1 LSDAADASM
10 QIDRDAAIDMA
21 VYSGN
26 LLNAQQDDRHFWAM
40 TLIAFNLFEL
50 VGLGE
55 RAHARF
61 ISGYEEIIGRKRDN
75 DLTHGWHE
83 GCIARTIRNLFVHG
97 LQTEQRQLK
106 NYDSGERAHVLG
118 VGFIDRSRLLD
129 PPELYHVDL
138 LYDDSFA
145 VRFSPLEIWY
155 YVQHWHTIR
164 RPK

>member
-1 LSDAADASM
+1 MSDDPGASRR
-10 QIDRDAAIDMA
+10 INRDAAIDMA

-26 LLNAQQDDRHFWAM
+26 WLYAHRDDRHFWAM

-50 VGLGE
+50 VGDGE
-55 RAHARF
+55 RAQARF

-83 GCIARTIRNLFVHG
+83 GCIARSIRNLFVHG
-97 LQTEQRQLK
+97 LQTEQRQMK
-106 NYDSGERAHVLG
+106 NYDSGETAHVLG
-118 VGFIDRSRLLD
+118 VGFIGQPRMLD

-138 LYDDSFA
+138 LYNDSFA

-155 YVQHWHTIR
+155 YVQHWHTRR
-164 RPK
+164 RPT